1 MILNIEDPKVS
12 IRKLLE
18 LINEFSKV
26 AGYKISRQKPVAFIY
41 ICSEL
46 SARESKKTVLL
57 KIASKRIKHLGVN
70 LEEVKDLYSENDKIL
85 MKGIENDAKKWKDIP
100 SSWSGS
106 INIVK
111 MVILGFPGSV
121 IKNPLDNAGDMG
133 LNPGPGR
140 SHMLWSH

>member
-85 MKGIENDAKKWKDIP
+85 MKGIENDAKKC
-100 SSWSGS
+100 
-106 INIVK
+106 
-111 MVILGFPGSV
+111 
-121 IKNPLDNAGDMG
+121 
-133 LNPGPGR
+133 
-140 SHMLWSH
+140 